1 MRGFCWET
9 KLRIIFFMQILCGD
23 SSSSQQGSGEKVNL
37 NTANAADLQK
47 LTGIGEKKAEQ
58 IIAYREQKGS
68 FKKIEDLMQVSGIG
82 EKTFASLK
90 DQLAV

>member
-1 MRGFCWET
+1 MRKPATDWITTYNKPEV
-9 KLRIIFFMQILCGD
+9 
-23 SSSSQQGSGEKVNL
+23 SGVVE
-37 NTANAADLQK
+37 ADR
-47 LTGIGEKKAEQ
+47 KAEQ